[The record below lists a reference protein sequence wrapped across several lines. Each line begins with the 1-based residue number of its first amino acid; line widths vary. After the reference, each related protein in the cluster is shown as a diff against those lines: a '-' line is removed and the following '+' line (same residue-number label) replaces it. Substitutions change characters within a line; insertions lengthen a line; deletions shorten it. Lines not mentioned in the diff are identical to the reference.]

1 MPEARLHYSFHNIW
15 GYIGARGDTCIV
27 PMKLCVFSGVKNDI
41 HVFRFGRGLTSLSGD
56 SNDTE
61 PVVYGWER

>member
-1 MPEARLHYSFHNIW
+1 MYCTNEVVSF
-15 GYIGARGDTCIV
+15 
-27 PMKLCVFSGVKNDI
+27 LSGVKNDI

>member
-1 MPEARLHYSFHNIW
+1 MYCTNEVVCFL
-15 GYIGARGDTCIV
+15 
-27 PMKLCVFSGVKNDI
+27 SGVKNDI